1 MIKISLIK
9 NKEDKI
15 IKKMRDKNEIN
26 LRNNTENKEK
36 QNLFI
41 KDFVKNNTNNIE
53 LIINGIE
60 SKLIEE
66 YDLEKGNN
74 NIKLIIKKQFTDLS
88 SMFYDCKTLYNIEE
102 LKNLNTDYC
111 TNFRDMFRNC
121 SSLLNMKK
129 LKK

>member
-15 IKKMRDKNEIN
+15 IKKKRDKNEII
-26 LRNNTENKEK
+26 LRNKTENKEK
-36 QNLFI
+36 QNLFV

-66 YDLEKGNN
+66 YDLEKGHN

-88 SMFYDCKTLYNIEE
+88 SMFYD
-102 LKNLNTDYC
+102 
-111 TNFRDMFRNC
+111 
-121 SSLLNMKK
+121 
-129 LKK
+129 

>member
-15 IKKMRDKNEIN
+15 IKKKRDKNEII
-26 LRNNTENKEK
+26 LRNKTENKEK
-36 QNLFI
+36 QNLFV

-88 SMFYDCKTLYNIEE
+88 SMFYD
-102 LKNLNTDYC
+102 
-111 TNFRDMFRNC
+111 
-121 SSLLNMKK
+121 
-129 LKK
+129 